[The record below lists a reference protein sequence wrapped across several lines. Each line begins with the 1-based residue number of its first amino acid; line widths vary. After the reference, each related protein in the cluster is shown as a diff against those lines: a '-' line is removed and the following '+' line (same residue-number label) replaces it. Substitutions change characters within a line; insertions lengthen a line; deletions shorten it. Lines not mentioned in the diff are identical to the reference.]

1 MVQGPGQ
8 YPSVKRTA
16 LLAALLASLLA
27 GVPANA
33 ASETDIALQAYHDG
47 DFPAAIK
54 IWRKLAAAGNPD
66 AQYALG
72 VAYLKGHGVE
82 WNLAE
87 AINRFEHCL
96 LYTSPSPRDS

>member
-27 GVPANA
+27 GVPVNA

-47 DFPAAIK
+47 DFPSAI
-54 IWRKLAAAGNPD
+54 
-66 AQYALG
+66 
-72 VAYLKGHGVE
+72 
-82 WNLAE
+82 
-87 AINRFEHCL
+87 
-96 LYTSPSPRDS
+96 

>member
-27 GVPANA
+27 GVPVNA

-72 VAYLKGHGVE
+72 VAYLKGHG
-82 WNLAE
+82 
-87 AINRFEHCL
+87 
-96 LYTSPSPRDS
+96 